1 MSEQD
6 KNQSIF
12 QRLNNAIKNNWG
24 KDKDTLGGTN
34 GLKSYQLT
42 DDDKKI
48 LFKTTDKAEYDKVF
62 KTAKQDQFLDSMWR
76 NTGKAL
82 DAENLNNLNRMALM
96 YRDVDMMDG
105 FPEIGAA
112 LDILAEESV
121 LPDDNG
127 NIVHVYSSSDRV
139 KTILE
144 DLFTNRLQ
152 INSVAAMIIRG
163 TAKYGNQ
170 FYCMNMN
177 SEDGITGWRQLPVT
191 QVERIEGNATVST
204 GALNASTVYNN
215 IGKTDKDSNE
225 VKFAWTCGDNT
236 VKPYRN
242 WQIAH
247 FRLLTD
253 CSFLPYGCSYLHKA
267 RRHWRM
273 LSLMEDM
280 MLIYRLDR
288 SMERRIYKLYVG
300 GIDPKDVP
308 AYIQQFANRV
318 KRTQIVDPMTG
329 QIDLRKN
336 ILSNT
341 DDYFIPFR
349 DANAA
354 DSVENLTA
362 GQNMTALDDIKY
374 VQSKV
379 LTGLEV
385 PKEFLNFDQAAGNG
399 QNLAMMDIRFTRK
412 INRMQ
417 QAFLEELTKVATIHL
432 YLLGFLDDLTNF
444 TLTMNNPSTQ
454 AEQMEV
460 ETMQK
465 KVSIIRDCCADPG
478 VGIPI
483 LSMEQALKK
492 VLKMSDKDIEENW
505 LEIRK
510 ERALSEE
517 LKKTNQ
523 IITRTGIF
531 DKVDRELG
539 IPNAKYQD
547 EDGAQGG
554 DSGQGGP
561 EEGGMPGGG
570 GDFGGGMPDMGG
582 GPEMGGGPDMGGGPA
597 GAEGGEGEMPP
608 EEAGPADEMAA
619 GPQEG
624 KKSHKPLINED
635 INIDE
640 DNLENIIYKD
650 WMKSI
655 QSSSDN
661 KKRKIGETI
670 VKRKPIYNK
679 NFAINEEFNDIEK
692 ELKNIK
698 KKLK

>member
-1 MSEQD
+1 
-6 KNQSIF
+6 
-12 QRLNNAIKNNWG
+12 
-24 KDKDTLGGTN
+24 
-34 GLKSYQLT
+34 
-42 DDDKKI
+42 
-48 LFKTTDKAEYDKVF
+48 
-62 KTAKQDQFLDSMWR
+62 
-76 NTGKAL
+76 
-82 DAENLNNLNRMALM
+82 
-96 YRDVDMMDG
+96 
-105 FPEIGAA
+105 
-112 LDILAEESV
+112 
-121 LPDDNG
+121 
-127 NIVHVYSSSDRV
+127 
-139 KTILE
+139 
-144 DLFTNRLQ
+144 
-152 INSVAAMIIRG
+152 
-163 TAKYGNQ
+163 
-170 FYCMNMN
+170 
-177 SEDGITGWRQLPVT
+177 
-191 QVERIEGNATVST
+191 
-204 GALNASTVYNN
+204 
-215 IGKTDKDSNE
+215 
-225 VKFAWTCGDNT
+225 
-236 VKPYRN
+236 
-242 WQIAH
+242 
-247 FRLLTD
+247 
-253 CSFLPYGCSYLHKA
+253 
-267 RRHWRM
+267 
-273 LSLMEDM
+273 MEDM

-597 GAEGGEGEMPP
+597 GVEGGEGEMPP

>member
-1 MSEQD
+1 
-6 KNQSIF
+6 
-12 QRLNNAIKNNWG
+12 
-24 KDKDTLGGTN
+24 
-34 GLKSYQLT
+34 
-42 DDDKKI
+42 
-48 LFKTTDKAEYDKVF
+48 
-62 KTAKQDQFLDSMWR
+62 
-76 NTGKAL
+76 
-82 DAENLNNLNRMALM
+82 
-96 YRDVDMMDG
+96 
-105 FPEIGAA
+105 
-112 LDILAEESV
+112 
-121 LPDDNG
+121 
-127 NIVHVYSSSDRV
+127 
-139 KTILE
+139 
-144 DLFTNRLQ
+144 
-152 INSVAAMIIRG
+152 
-163 TAKYGNQ
+163 
-170 FYCMNMN
+170 
-177 SEDGITGWRQLPVT
+177 
-191 QVERIEGNATVST
+191 
-204 GALNASTVYNN
+204 
-215 IGKTDKDSNE
+215 
-225 VKFAWTCGDNT
+225 
-236 VKPYRN
+236 
-242 WQIAH
+242 
-247 FRLLTD
+247 
-253 CSFLPYGCSYLHKA
+253 
-267 RRHWRM
+267 
-273 LSLMEDM
+273 
-280 MLIYRLDR
+280 
-288 SMERRIYKLYVG
+288 
-300 GIDPKDVP
+300 
-308 AYIQQFANRV
+308 
-318 KRTQIVDPMTG
+318 
-329 QIDLRKN
+329 
-336 ILSNT
+336 
-341 DDYFIPFR
+341 
-349 DANAA
+349 
-354 DSVENLTA
+354 
-362 GQNMTALDDIKY
+362 
-374 VQSKV
+374 
-379 LTGLEV
+379 
-385 PKEFLNFDQAAGNG
+385 
-399 QNLAMMDIRFTRK
+399 MMDIRFTRK

-444 TLTMNNPSTQ
+444 TLTMNNPSTK

-597 GAEGGEGEMPP
+597 GAEGEEGEMPP

-624 KKSHKPLINED
+624 KQNHKPLINED

>member
-1 MSEQD
+1 
-6 KNQSIF
+6 
-12 QRLNNAIKNNWG
+12 
-24 KDKDTLGGTN
+24 
-34 GLKSYQLT
+34 
-42 DDDKKI
+42 
-48 LFKTTDKAEYDKVF
+48 
-62 KTAKQDQFLDSMWR
+62 
-76 NTGKAL
+76 
-82 DAENLNNLNRMALM
+82 
-96 YRDVDMMDG
+96 
-105 FPEIGAA
+105 
-112 LDILAEESV
+112 
-121 LPDDNG
+121 
-127 NIVHVYSSSDRV
+127 
-139 KTILE
+139 
-144 DLFTNRLQ
+144 
-152 INSVAAMIIRG
+152 
-163 TAKYGNQ
+163 
-170 FYCMNMN
+170 
-177 SEDGITGWRQLPVT
+177 
-191 QVERIEGNATVST
+191 
-204 GALNASTVYNN
+204 
-215 IGKTDKDSNE
+215 
-225 VKFAWTCGDNT
+225 
-236 VKPYRN
+236 
-242 WQIAH
+242 
-247 FRLLTD
+247 
-253 CSFLPYGCSYLHKA
+253 
-267 RRHWRM
+267 
-273 LSLMEDM
+273 
-280 MLIYRLDR
+280 
-288 SMERRIYKLYVG
+288 
-300 GIDPKDVP
+300 
-308 AYIQQFANRV
+308 
-318 KRTQIVDPMTG
+318 MTG

-597 GAEGGEGEMPP
+597 GAEGEEGEMPP

-624 KKSHKPLINED
+624 KQNHKPLINED

>member
-1 MSEQD
+1 
-6 KNQSIF
+6 
-12 QRLNNAIKNNWG
+12 
-24 KDKDTLGGTN
+24 
-34 GLKSYQLT
+34 
-42 DDDKKI
+42 
-48 LFKTTDKAEYDKVF
+48 
-62 KTAKQDQFLDSMWR
+62 
-76 NTGKAL
+76 
-82 DAENLNNLNRMALM
+82 
-96 YRDVDMMDG
+96 
-105 FPEIGAA
+105 
-112 LDILAEESV
+112 
-121 LPDDNG
+121 
-127 NIVHVYSSSDRV
+127 
-139 KTILE
+139 
-144 DLFTNRLQ
+144 
-152 INSVAAMIIRG
+152 
-163 TAKYGNQ
+163 
-170 FYCMNMN
+170 
-177 SEDGITGWRQLPVT
+177 
-191 QVERIEGNATVST
+191 
-204 GALNASTVYNN
+204 
-215 IGKTDKDSNE
+215 
-225 VKFAWTCGDNT
+225 
-236 VKPYRN
+236 
-242 WQIAH
+242 
-247 FRLLTD
+247 
-253 CSFLPYGCSYLHKA
+253 
-267 RRHWRM
+267 
-273 LSLMEDM
+273 
-280 MLIYRLDR
+280 
-288 SMERRIYKLYVG
+288 
-300 GIDPKDVP
+300 
-308 AYIQQFANRV
+308 
-318 KRTQIVDPMTG
+318 
-329 QIDLRKN
+329 
-336 ILSNT
+336 
-341 DDYFIPFR
+341 
-349 DANAA
+349 
-354 DSVENLTA
+354 
-362 GQNMTALDDIKY
+362 
-374 VQSKV
+374 
-379 LTGLEV
+379 
-385 PKEFLNFDQAAGNG
+385 
-399 QNLAMMDIRFTRK
+399 MMDIRFTRK

-597 GAEGGEGEMPP
+597 GAEGEEGEMPP

-624 KKSHKPLINED
+624 KQNHKPLINED

>member
-1 MSEQD
+1 
-6 KNQSIF
+6 
-12 QRLNNAIKNNWG
+12 
-24 KDKDTLGGTN
+24 
-34 GLKSYQLT
+34 
-42 DDDKKI
+42 
-48 LFKTTDKAEYDKVF
+48 
-62 KTAKQDQFLDSMWR
+62 
-76 NTGKAL
+76 
-82 DAENLNNLNRMALM
+82 
-96 YRDVDMMDG
+96 
-105 FPEIGAA
+105 
-112 LDILAEESV
+112 
-121 LPDDNG
+121 
-127 NIVHVYSSSDRV
+127 
-139 KTILE
+139 
-144 DLFTNRLQ
+144 
-152 INSVAAMIIRG
+152 
-163 TAKYGNQ
+163 
-170 FYCMNMN
+170 
-177 SEDGITGWRQLPVT
+177 
-191 QVERIEGNATVST
+191 
-204 GALNASTVYNN
+204 
-215 IGKTDKDSNE
+215 
-225 VKFAWTCGDNT
+225 
-236 VKPYRN
+236 
-242 WQIAH
+242 
-247 FRLLTD
+247 
-253 CSFLPYGCSYLHKA
+253 
-267 RRHWRM
+267 
-273 LSLMEDM
+273 
-280 MLIYRLDR
+280 
-288 SMERRIYKLYVG
+288 
-300 GIDPKDVP
+300 
-308 AYIQQFANRV
+308 
-318 KRTQIVDPMTG
+318 
-329 QIDLRKN
+329 
-336 ILSNT
+336 
-341 DDYFIPFR
+341 
-349 DANAA
+349 
-354 DSVENLTA
+354 
-362 GQNMTALDDIKY
+362 MTALDDIKY

-597 GAEGGEGEMPP
+597 GAEGEEGEMPP

-624 KKSHKPLINED
+624 KKSNKPLINED

>member
-1 MSEQD
+1 
-6 KNQSIF
+6 
-12 QRLNNAIKNNWG
+12 
-24 KDKDTLGGTN
+24 
-34 GLKSYQLT
+34 
-42 DDDKKI
+42 
-48 LFKTTDKAEYDKVF
+48 
-62 KTAKQDQFLDSMWR
+62 
-76 NTGKAL
+76 
-82 DAENLNNLNRMALM
+82 
-96 YRDVDMMDG
+96 
-105 FPEIGAA
+105 
-112 LDILAEESV
+112 
-121 LPDDNG
+121 
-127 NIVHVYSSSDRV
+127 
-139 KTILE
+139 
-144 DLFTNRLQ
+144 
-152 INSVAAMIIRG
+152 
-163 TAKYGNQ
+163 
-170 FYCMNMN
+170 
-177 SEDGITGWRQLPVT
+177 
-191 QVERIEGNATVST
+191 
-204 GALNASTVYNN
+204 
-215 IGKTDKDSNE
+215 
-225 VKFAWTCGDNT
+225 
-236 VKPYRN
+236 
-242 WQIAH
+242 
-247 FRLLTD
+247 
-253 CSFLPYGCSYLHKA
+253 
-267 RRHWRM
+267 
-273 LSLMEDM
+273 MEDM

-597 GAEGGEGEMPP
+597 GAEGEEGEMPP

-624 KKSHKPLINED
+624 KKSNKPLINED

>member
-1 MSEQD
+1 
-6 KNQSIF
+6 
-12 QRLNNAIKNNWG
+12 
-24 KDKDTLGGTN
+24 
-34 GLKSYQLT
+34 
-42 DDDKKI
+42 
-48 LFKTTDKAEYDKVF
+48 
-62 KTAKQDQFLDSMWR
+62 
-76 NTGKAL
+76 
-82 DAENLNNLNRMALM
+82 
-96 YRDVDMMDG
+96 
-105 FPEIGAA
+105 
-112 LDILAEESV
+112 
-121 LPDDNG
+121 
-127 NIVHVYSSSDRV
+127 
-139 KTILE
+139 
-144 DLFTNRLQ
+144 
-152 INSVAAMIIRG
+152 
-163 TAKYGNQ
+163 
-170 FYCMNMN
+170 
-177 SEDGITGWRQLPVT
+177 
-191 QVERIEGNATVST
+191 
-204 GALNASTVYNN
+204 
-215 IGKTDKDSNE
+215 
-225 VKFAWTCGDNT
+225 
-236 VKPYRN
+236 
-242 WQIAH
+242 
-247 FRLLTD
+247 
-253 CSFLPYGCSYLHKA
+253 
-267 RRHWRM
+267 
-273 LSLMEDM
+273 MEDM

>member
-1 MSEQD
+1 
-6 KNQSIF
+6 
-12 QRLNNAIKNNWG
+12 
-24 KDKDTLGGTN
+24 
-34 GLKSYQLT
+34 
-42 DDDKKI
+42 
-48 LFKTTDKAEYDKVF
+48 
-62 KTAKQDQFLDSMWR
+62 
-76 NTGKAL
+76 
-82 DAENLNNLNRMALM
+82 
-96 YRDVDMMDG
+96 
-105 FPEIGAA
+105 
-112 LDILAEESV
+112 
-121 LPDDNG
+121 
-127 NIVHVYSSSDRV
+127 
-139 KTILE
+139 
-144 DLFTNRLQ
+144 
-152 INSVAAMIIRG
+152 
-163 TAKYGNQ
+163 
-170 FYCMNMN
+170 
-177 SEDGITGWRQLPVT
+177 
-191 QVERIEGNATVST
+191 
-204 GALNASTVYNN
+204 
-215 IGKTDKDSNE
+215 
-225 VKFAWTCGDNT
+225 
-236 VKPYRN
+236 
-242 WQIAH
+242 
-247 FRLLTD
+247 
-253 CSFLPYGCSYLHKA
+253 
-267 RRHWRM
+267 
-273 LSLMEDM
+273 
-280 MLIYRLDR
+280 
-288 SMERRIYKLYVG
+288 
-300 GIDPKDVP
+300 
-308 AYIQQFANRV
+308 
-318 KRTQIVDPMTG
+318 
-329 QIDLRKN
+329 
-336 ILSNT
+336 
-341 DDYFIPFR
+341 
-349 DANAA
+349 
-354 DSVENLTA
+354 
-362 GQNMTALDDIKY
+362 
-374 VQSKV
+374 
-379 LTGLEV
+379 
-385 PKEFLNFDQAAGNG
+385 
-399 QNLAMMDIRFTRK
+399 MMDIRFTRK

-597 GAEGGEGEMPP
+597 GAEGEEGEMPGGGGDFGGGMPDMGGGPEMGGGPDMGGGPAGAEGEEGEMPP

-624 KKSHKPLINED
+624 KQNHKPLINED

>member
-1 MSEQD
+1 
-6 KNQSIF
+6 
-12 QRLNNAIKNNWG
+12 
-24 KDKDTLGGTN
+24 
-34 GLKSYQLT
+34 
-42 DDDKKI
+42 
-48 LFKTTDKAEYDKVF
+48 
-62 KTAKQDQFLDSMWR
+62 
-76 NTGKAL
+76 
-82 DAENLNNLNRMALM
+82 
-96 YRDVDMMDG
+96 
-105 FPEIGAA
+105 
-112 LDILAEESV
+112 
-121 LPDDNG
+121 
-127 NIVHVYSSSDRV
+127 
-139 KTILE
+139 
-144 DLFTNRLQ
+144 
-152 INSVAAMIIRG
+152 
-163 TAKYGNQ
+163 
-170 FYCMNMN
+170 
-177 SEDGITGWRQLPVT
+177 
-191 QVERIEGNATVST
+191 
-204 GALNASTVYNN
+204 
-215 IGKTDKDSNE
+215 
-225 VKFAWTCGDNT
+225 
-236 VKPYRN
+236 
-242 WQIAH
+242 
-247 FRLLTD
+247 
-253 CSFLPYGCSYLHKA
+253 
-267 RRHWRM
+267 
-273 LSLMEDM
+273 MEDM

-597 GAEGGEGEMPP
+597 GAEGEEGEMPP